1 MDVVSYSELY
11 LLRLYTLT
19 LFVWWRGGGGG
30 GLCCECL
37 LVNFF
42 SCSVLVF
49 MILSI
54 VLIDWYSLTSVTNIQ
69 LFWAMWWCKLHNMLK
84 MFDKTKTEWFSLV
97 IRVNLAVSHWF
108 LSVQTWHCDGTG
120 IWDPTGK
127 NIMLLIITHVLR
139 FSDLHAV
146 KIVWLQTSD
155 SRILPFS
162 FFFLNEERKEKEKKV
177 VGREGGCETGNTWLL
192 LWRILCLKYT

>member
-1 MDVVSYSELY
+1 
-11 LLRLYTLT
+11 
-19 LFVWWRGGGGG
+19 
-30 GLCCECL
+30 
-37 LVNFF
+37 
-42 SCSVLVF
+42 

-97 IRVNLAVSHWF
+97 IRVNLAVSQWF

-127 NIMLLIITHVLR
+127 NIMLLITIHVVR

-146 KIVWLQTSD
+146 KIFWLQTSD
-155 SRILPFS
+155 SRILL
-162 FFFLNEERKEKEKKV
+162 FFFLFKRRKKRKEKEKKWLA
-177 VGREGGCETGNTWLL
+177 GRGVRDGDHLASSRKSFMLEIHLSVT
-192 LWRILCLKYT
+192 